1 MKTLTVID
9 TFGFFFRNY
18 YALPY
23 LKSSKGF
30 PTGLITGFVNFIA
43 TLNKEHGTDYLLF
56 ALDSKAKTIRKE
68 IDPNYKANRPAPP
81 EDLKKQLPVAI
92 DLIEKMGFPKLEI
105 EGYEADDV
113 IAAITQCAKAQNIKV
128 KIVSHDKD
136 LYQLIDDDKVVLY
149 DPMKKIDI
157 NEEKCLEKFGV
168 KPSQIVDYLAIVGD
182 SADNIPGVKGIG
194 AKGAT
199 KLLKEF
205 NSLQEIYQNLDK
217 IANART
223 KKLLQ
228 ESRENAFLSYKL
240 ASLYHDILPECNI
253 ERFTFPKENPILS
266 VQDELLELD
275 MKTLLTRAG
284 AMYQHTEDEKNC
296 SASVA
301 FKAHLLDDK
310 KTLMQTIHA
319 IPKDKAVAFDT
330 ETDSLSPF
338 EANIIGFSFAI
349 DEKEA
354 YYVPIGHSYLGVGKQ
369 VSKEDAKEAL
379 QALLKH
385 PIIGQNLKYDFA
397 ILKGNFGFEDLK
409 AYADTMIISWLLD
422 PGVSAGLD
430 NMAKRHFNHNMV
442 KFKDTVKKG
451 ENFSSVALEE
461 ACVYAAEDAWMTLKL
476 YNHLWEKLSPL
487 LQKEATEVEFPFVT
501 TLLEMEEIGIK
512 IDQPFFAT
520 LKANADTTIANL
532 TQEIYQLSDAEF
544 NINSTQQLGNIL
556 FEKLQLKAG
565 KKTKTGYSTNEQV
578 LQELYDAHPIIPKIL
593 DYREIYKLRS
603 TYIDP
608 LLKLAKKSPD
618 SRIHTSYLQTG
629 TATGRLSSKNPNLQ
643 NIPVRSEIGREI
655 RHGFVAKEGFQL
667 IGIDYSQMELRML
680 AHFSQDPALLE
691 AFREDKDIHLETAIR
706 LFGEEDAK
714 KMRNVAKSINFGLL
728 YGMGSRKLAQTIHVS
743 TADAKAFIERYF
755 NSFPTV
761 RDYLESIKTFAK
773 ENGYVETLL
782 GRRRYFDY
790 ENANAFAKAGF
801 ERESVNTVF
810 QGSVADIIKLSM
822 NKIQQG
828 MVDKESSF
836 MLLQIHDELIF
847 EVREDKAQTFA
858 KEAQK
863 LMETIYKLDV
873 PLECSVA
880 IANNWGALK

>member
-1 MKTLTVID
+1 MKTLTIID

-30 PTGLITGFVNFIA
+30 PTGLITGFINFIA

-92 DLIEKMGFPKLEI
+92 ELIEKMGFPKLEI

-113 IAAITQCAKAQNIKV
+113 IAAITKCAKDQGIKV

-168 KPSQIVDYLAIVGD
+168 KPSAIVDYLAIVGD

-199 KLLKEF
+199 KLLNEYG
-205 NSLQEIYQNLDK
+205 SLKNIYENIDK

-223 KKLLQ
+223 KKLLL
-228 ESRENAFLSYKL
+228 ESKENAFLSYKL
-240 ASLYHDILPECNI
+240 ASLYHDILPACDI
-253 ERFTFPKENPILS
+253 DKFRFPEQNPILS
-266 VQDELLELD
+266 IKDDLLELD
-275 MKTLLTRAG
+275 MKTILNRAG
-284 AMYQHTEDEKNC
+284 ATYQHTEDEKSCQKALSFN
-296 SASVA
+296 
-301 FKAHLLDDK
+301 AHLVDDIK
-310 KTLMQTIHA
+310 KLMDIIHK
-319 IPKDKAVAFDT
+319 IPKDKPIAFDT

-338 EANIIGFSFAI
+338 EANIIGFSFVI
-349 DEKEA
+349 DEDEA
-354 YYVPIGHSYLGVGKQ
+354 YYVPIAHSYLGVGKQ
-369 VSKEDAKEAL
+369 LSKEEAKEAL
-379 QALLKH
+379 KHILKH
-385 PIIGQNLKYDFA
+385 PIIGQNLKYDYA
-397 ILKGNFGFEDLK
+397 ILKGNFGFDDLK
-409 AYADTMIISWLLD
+409 VYADTMIISWLLD
-422 PGVSAGLD
+422 PSLSAGLD
-430 NMAKRHFNHNMV
+430 NMAKRYFNHQMV

-476 YNHLWEKLSPL
+476 YNLLWEKLSDKL
-487 LQKEATEVEFPFVT
+487 KKEAQNVEFPFVT
-501 TLLEMEEIGIK
+501 TLLEMEAVGIK
-512 IDQPFFAT
+512 IDQAFFT
-520 LKANADTTIANL
+520 QLKTNADDTIAKL
-532 TQEIYQLSDAEF
+532 TQEIYDLAGNEF

-556 FEKLQLKAG
+556 FEKLSLKAG

-593 DYREIYKLRS
+593 EYREIYKLRS
-603 TYIDP
+603 TYINP
-608 LLKLAKKSPD
+608 LLKLAKASKD

-643 NIPVRSEIGREI
+643 NIPVRSQIGRQI
-655 RHGFVAKEGFQL
+655 RHGFVAREGFKL
-667 IGIDYSQMELRML
+667 VGIDYSQMELRML
-680 AHFSQDPALLE
+680 AHFSQDSALLE
-691 AFREDKDIHLETAIR
+691 AFKEHKDIHLETAAKI
-706 LFGEEDAK
+706 FGDDKAK
-714 KMRNVAKSINFGLL
+714 EMRNVAKSINFGLL
-728 YGMGSRKLAQTIHVS
+728 YGMGSRKLAQTIDVS
-743 TADAKAFIERYF
+743 TAEAKTFIERYF
-755 NSFPTV
+755 DSFPTV
-761 RDYLESIKTFAK
+761 KDYLESIKSFAK
-773 ENGYVETLL
+773 EHGYVETLL

-790 ENANAFAKAGF
+790 ESANAFAKASF

-810 QGSVADIIKLSM
+810 QGSVADIIKLAM
-822 NKIQQG
+822 NEISTH
-828 MVDKESSF
+828 MIDKKDSF

-847 EVREDKAQTFA
+847 EVREDKADEFA
-858 KEAQK
+858 KEAK
-863 LMETIYKLDV
+863 SKMENIYKLDV

-880 IANNWGALK
+880 IGKNWGELK